1 MPSVS
6 LPGSVSS
13 CVLIIL
19 CCGRMLNYLWQ
30 NGGSSVKHCHTLL
43 NSLCIFDNIP
53 VCCLTAG
60 KLMGLGFLFNVKL
73 SKLTGI
79 LI

>member
-1 MPSVS
+1 M
-6 LPGSVSS
+6 
-13 CVLIIL
+13 
-19 CCGRMLNYLWQ
+19 
-30 NGGSSVKHCHTLL
+30 KHCHTLL

-73 SKLTGI
+73 SKLSGI